1 MSNVTPNAFDN
12 AVSFVLRLEGGYSDS
27 PIDPGGETNFGISKR
42 RYPNLNIRE
51 LTQEQATGIYRRDF
65 WDRNRCGEI
74 SYVPL
79 ATHYFSACVNVG
91 PTVAAKALQRA
102 SNATGACLTVDGIA
116 GSRTIGAVNDIA
128 DGGLLLNAFF
138 HHLLEHYLSL
148 GHDAYL
154 KGWARRVVAF
164 PQELVA

>member
-1 MSNVTPNAFDN
+1 MSNAFAN
-12 AVSFVLRLEGGYSDS
+12 AVAFVLRLEGGYSDS
-27 PIDPGGETNFGISKR
+27 PIDPGGETKFGISKR
-42 RYPNLNIRE
+42 RYPHLNIRE

-65 WDRNRCGEI
+65 WERYRCDEI
-74 SYVPL
+74 AYVPL
-79 ATHYFSACVNVG
+79 AAHYFSACVNVG

-102 SNATGACLTVDGIA
+102 SNAMGGCLTVDGIS
-116 GSRTIGAVNDIA
+116 GSRTIAAVNDIT

-138 HHLLEHYLSL
+138 HHLLEHYLGL
-148 GHDAYL
+148 GYDAYL